1 MDKKKDWFTS
11 SAMAVNMVFA
21 LQSIYWHQGN
31 GLLETVIFW
40 MSISI
45 IVLSVL
51 ILGMEMYKNL
61 PGKTE
66 SK

>member
-1 MDKKKDWFTS
+1 MGKKKDWFTS

-21 LQSIYWHQGN
+21 LQSIYWNKGN
-31 GLLETVIFW
+31 GLLDTVVFW

>member
-1 MDKKKDWFTS
+1 MGKKKDWFTS
-11 SAMAVNMVFA
+11 SAMALNMAFA
-21 LQSIYWHQGN
+21 AQSVYWHQGN

-45 IVLSVL
+45 IVLSIL
-51 ILGMEMYKNL
+51 ILGMEIYTNL
-61 PGKTE
+61 PGKME